1 MADTVSAFTDRRR
14 ATRDGLFLGQGTVT
28 QETTTQ
34 AGTGGQDSAPLT
46 VLVVEDY
53 DDTRHLMRMELEQRG
68 FRIVEAT
75 DGEQAVEAA
84 VRERPRIVLMD
95 IGLPVLDG
103 IGATRMLREREET
116 RDSLIV
122 AVTAHHESEYRAKAL
137 EAGCNAYVTKPIDF
151 DWLRDLLDRLLA

>member
-1 MADTVSAFTDRRR
+1 MGSST
-14 ATRDGLFLGQGTVT
+14 GGTVN
-28 QETTTQ
+28 QDTTTH

-53 DDTRHLMRMELEQRG
+53 EDTRHLMRIELEQRG

-75 DGEQAVEAA
+75 NGEEAVEAA
-84 VRERPRIVLMD
+84 VRERPPIILMD

-103 IGATRMLREREET
+103 INATRALRQREET

-151 DWLRDLLDRLLA
+151 DWLRDLLDRLLN

>member
-1 MADTVSAFTDRRR
+1 M
-14 ATRDGLFLGQGTVT
+14 T
-28 QETTTQ
+28 QDTTTHAN
-34 AGTGGQDSAPLT
+34 AGDHTSAPLT

-53 DDTRHLMRMELEQRG
+53 DDTRYLMRMELEQRG

-75 DGEQAVEAA
+75 NGEEAVAA
-84 VRERPRIVLMD
+84 ALRERPPIILMD

-103 IGATRMLREREET
+103 IDATRRLRQRDET

-137 EAGCNAYVTKPIDF
+137 AAGCNAYVTKPIDF
-151 DWLRDLLDRLLA
+151 DWLRDLLDRLLN

>member
-1 MADTVSAFTDRRR
+1 MNQD
-14 ATRDGLFLGQGTVT
+14 
-28 QETTTQ
+28 TTTH
-34 AGTGGQDSAPLT
+34 ASTGGNDSAPLT

-53 DDTRHLMRMELEQRG
+53 EDTRYLMRMELEQRG
-68 FRIVEAT
+68 FRIIEAT
-75 DGEQAVEAA
+75 DGEEAVATA
-84 VRERPRIVLMD
+84 LRERPPIILMD

-103 IGATRMLREREET
+103 IDATRHLRQREET

-151 DWLRDLLDRLLA
+151 DWLRDLLDRLLN

>member
-1 MADTVSAFTDRRR
+1 MGSSTGGAVNQDTTHANTS
-14 ATRDGLFLGQGTVT
+14 
-28 QETTTQ
+28 
-34 AGTGGQDSAPLT
+34 GQDSVPLT

-53 DDTRHLMRMELEQRG
+53 EDTRYLMRVELEQRG
-68 FRIVEAT
+68 FRIIEAK
-75 DGEQAVEAA
+75 DGEEAVAA
-84 VRERPRIVLMD
+84 ALRERPPIILMD

-103 IGATRMLREREET
+103 IGATRRLREREEM

-151 DWLRDLLDRLLA
+151 DWLRDLLDRLLN

>member
-1 MADTVSAFTDRRR
+1 VNQD
-14 ATRDGLFLGQGTVT
+14 
-28 QETTTQ
+28 TTTH
-34 AGTGGQDSAPLT
+34 ANTGGHDDSAPLT

-53 DDTRHLMRMELEQRG
+53 EDTRHLMRIELEQRG

-75 DGEQAVEAA
+75 NGEEAISAA
-84 VRERPRIVLMD
+84 VRERPPIILMD

-103 IGATRMLREREET
+103 ISATRQLRGREET

-151 DWLRDLLDRLLA
+151 DWLRDLLDRLLS

>member
-1 MADTVSAFTDRRR
+1 MKQDTTHANTAAQD
-14 ATRDGLFLGQGTVT
+14 AT
-28 QETTTQ
+28 
-34 AGTGGQDSAPLT
+34 PLT

-53 DDTRHLMRMELEQRG
+53 EDTRHLMRVELEQRG

-75 DGEQAVEAA
+75 SGEEAVAA
-84 VRERPRIVLMD
+84 AARERPQIILMD

-103 IGATRMLREREET
+103 INATRALRQREET

-151 DWLRDLLDRLLA
+151 DWLRDLLGRLLP

>member
-1 MADTVSAFTDRRR
+1 MNQD
-14 ATRDGLFLGQGTVT
+14 
-28 QETTTQ
+28 TTTH
-34 AGTGGQDSAPLT
+34 ATTGGHDSAPLT

-53 DDTRHLMRMELEQRG
+53 EDTRHLMRLELEQRG

-75 DGEQAVEAA
+75 DGEEAVAAA
-84 VRERPRIVLMD
+84 VRERPQIVLMD

-103 IGATRMLREREET
+103 ISATRRLREREET
-116 RDSLIV
+116 RDTLIV

-151 DWLRDLLDRLLA
+151 DWLRDLLDRLLN

>member
-1 MADTVSAFTDRRR
+1 MNQD
-14 ATRDGLFLGQGTVT
+14 
-28 QETTTQ
+28 TTTN
-34 AGTGGQDSAPLT
+34 ANTGGQDSAPLI

-53 DDTRHLMRMELEQRG
+53 EDTRHLMRLELEQRG
-68 FRIVEAT
+68 FRIIEAAN
-75 DGEQAVEAA
+75 GEEAIAAA
-84 VRERPRIVLMD
+84 VRERPPIILMD

-103 IGATRMLREREET
+103 IAATRQLRERTET

-151 DWLRDLLDRLLA
+151 DWLRDLLDRLRN